1 MNILLLTN
9 DNTGLYTGITGYCA
23 RLKSQIGQSHCEL
36 ELGITMKTH
45 LLCS

>member
-9 DNTGLYTGITGYCA
+9 DITGLCTGITGCCA
-23 RLKSQIGQSHCEL
+23 RLKSQISQSHCEV
-36 ELGITMKTH
+36 ELGITMKNH